1 MLIKTKMVKPNRSG
15 RKTLIALSAAIALC
29 TLGAAAAQAHGGKAK
44 WYPGDDDPGPP
55 IPTIHY
61 GTSWGNPTFGG
72 NAYGFVPP
80 ANHAHHNSKE
90 RIRGR

>member
-1 MLIKTKMVKPNRSG
+1 MNKPKLEIPMTG
-15 RKTLIALSAAIALC
+15 KKTLIAAAIALC
-29 TLGAAAAQAHGGKAK
+29 TLGAASAAQAHDDGK
-44 WYPGDDDPGPP
+44 WYPQDDDPGPP
-55 IPTIHY
+55 VPGIHTMPSSHGAPY
-61 GTSWGNPTFGG
+61 WHTSGA

>member
-29 TLGAAAAQAHGGKAK
+29 TLGAASVAQAHGGKSK
-44 WYPGDDDPGPP
+44 WYPGDNDPGPP

-61 GTSWGNPTFGG
+61 GNYTYGG